1 MNDNDTPL
9 WGSTAASTESD
20 PDREIGE
27 RIDEIEITRT
37 ELVETADELGQ
48 RLDPGNLMK
57 NAKQTAR
64 DATVGKVEAM
74 ANQAGDVV
82 NDVGM
87 QARETGGGI
96 IDTMRRNPI
105 PTALAGI
112 GIAWL
117 WMNRTP
123 THQTRVR
130 YMGGNGWNEPSR
142 TDRYSIDRRRSLGE
156 TASGAFDSAGDA
168 AGDAVDAAGR
178 KIRGVGNSASDA
190 VDSLGRRADAFA
202 DDARRTFDDVG
213 PQVRNTVEDA
223 GDSARRV
230 VEENPLAAG
239 AIALAVGTAVGLAMP
254 ATRAERDFM
263 GDAGSRMIDQAQ
275 EAAAKPLE
283 KAERKIREAT
293 PAGASAD

>member
-1 MNDNDTPL
+1 MNRDTPL
-9 WGSTAASTESD
+9 WKPDGTTTD
-20 PDREIGE
+20 PDAAVGE
-27 RIDEIEITRT
+27 LVEDIEVTRV
-37 ELVETADELGQ
+37 ELVETADELGR
-48 RLDPGNLMK
+48 RLDPANLME

-74 ANQAGDVV
+74 ASQAGDMVEE
-82 NDVGM
+82 VGM

-123 THQTRVR
+123 NGHRPVR
-130 YMGGNGWNEPSR
+130 YVGGNGWYEPR
-142 TDRYSIDRRRSLGE
+142 TMDRYSATGQR
-156 TASGAFDSAGDA
+156 ASNAVDA
-168 AGDAVDAAGR
+168 AGGAASDAVDAAGR
-178 KIRGVGNSASDA
+178 SLRRAGDTASDA
-190 VDSLGRRADAFA
+190 AESVGRRASAFA
-202 DDARRTFDDVG
+202 EDARETLDDFG

-223 GDSARRV
+223 GDTARRV

-254 ATRAERDFM
+254 ATRAERDLM
-263 GDAGSRMIDQAQ
+263 GDAGSRLIDQAQ
-275 EAAAKPLE
+275 EAATKPLE
-283 KAERKIREAT
+283 KAERAIREAT
-293 PAGASAD
+293 PAGTTAG